1 MSQQSIGIVI
11 NGKFYFY
18 SLSCGYGRIKT
29 ALQTKIMKDTGKQAY
44 MDTRKESE
52 DKLIKILE
60 RKNAALLSIKDTL
73 LEAGFWEATDEDTE
87 VLDLTTLDRNT
98 IIDLFS
104 KQC

>member
-1 MSQQSIGIVI
+1 
-11 NGKFYFY
+11 
-18 SLSCGYGRIKT
+18 
-29 ALQTKIMKDTGKQAY
+29 
-44 MDTRKESE
+44 
-52 DKLIKILE
+52 LIKILE

-73 LEAGFWEATDEDTE
+73 LEAGFWEATEDDTE